1 MTYIFINI
9 LLLGIDSYLI
19 INCQLSIGQLIAAE
33 ILVNIVLLGLLKFS
47 QYLYDYY
54 GFMVAICKILD
65 LLEISKKDQPAS
77 EHKTA
82 ILENQISSLEIIL
95 STSQK
100 S

>member
-1 MTYIFINI
+1 
-9 LLLGIDSYLI
+9 
-19 INCQLSIGQLIAAE
+19 
-33 ILVNIVLLGLLKFS
+33 
-47 QYLYDYY
+47 
-54 GFMVAICKILD
+54 MVAICKILD
-65 LLEISKKDQPAS
+65 LLEISKKDQSTS